1 MKRGTGRKPASP
13 FSLKS
18 SERQGVNSPMPHE
31 TSLIATIVA
40 GVSLSFIFGLI
51 VSRIGLPPILG
62 YLLAGFAIGPFTPG
76 YVADS
81 AAAHQ
86 LSEIGVTLLM
96 FGVGLH
102 FSIKDLWSVRR
113 VAVPGAVVQIATATL
128 LGVGAAHLWGMSLG
142 TGIVFGLCLSVA
154 STVVLIRAMRSRG
167 QLETANG
174 RIAVGW
180 LIVEDLV
187 TVLALVMLP
196 ALSGFL
202 GGVKASDASQPVL
215 LTLVITLIKVAAF
228 VALMMILGKKLL
240 PAILGGVARLK
251 SKELFT
257 IGVVAIALGIAFGS
271 SALFGVS
278 PALGAFFA
286 GVVIAESDLSYQAGA
301 EIKPLQDTFTVLFFV
316 AVGMLFEP
324 SVIVRYPIELLA
336 TLGIVMVGKSIA
348 AAVIVLLLR
357 YPIGAALTIS
367 ASLAQIG
374 EFSFILG
381 GLGLKLELIS
391 SDLLSIIL
399 AVGVLSIALNPLM
412 FAAMDR
418 VSASIK
424 HKPRLQR
431 FLENP
436 KASLFLDES
445 DGPEPMS
452 GHVVMVG
459 FGRVGA
465 LIGTALEREEVPY
478 VVVDMDRQIVDAQKV
493 RGIPTVFGDAA
504 RPGILNHAHLPHAKL
519 LIIATP
525 ANSQSREIVQ
535 AARSISPDLPI
546 CVRSH
551 RASDVIYFA
560 SQRIER
566 VVLGELETALEMAG
580 FALQTTL
587 EDVERVPQIVNEL
600 REEGPALMEMKRKK
614 A

>member
-1 MKRGTGRKPASP
+1 
-13 FSLKS
+13 
-18 SERQGVNSPMPHE
+18 MPHE

-40 GVSLSFIFGLI
+40 GVSLSFLFGLLASQI
-51 VSRIGLPPILG
+51 SLPPILG
-62 YLLAGFAIGPFTPG
+62 YLLAGFVIGPFTPG

-81 AAAHQ
+81 DAAHQ

-113 VAVPGAVVQIATATL
+113 VAVPGAIVQIAAATV
-128 LGVGAAHLWGMSLG
+128 LGLGAVHFWGMSVG

-154 STVVLIRAMRSRG
+154 STVVLIRALRSRG

-196 ALSGFL
+196 ALSGLL
-202 GGVKASDASQPVL
+202 GGKAAADSSQPVL
-215 LTLVITLIKVAAF
+215 ITLGITLVKVAAF
-228 VALMMILGKKLL
+228 VGLMLILGKKLL

-257 IGVVAIALGIAFGS
+257 IGVVAIALGFAFGS

-324 SVIVRYPIELLA
+324 SVIVRYPLELLL
-336 TLGIVMVGKSIA
+336 TLGIVMIGKSIA
-348 AAVIVLLLR
+348 AAVIVLMLR

-445 DGPEPMS
+445 DGPEPMN

-465 LIGTALEREEVPY
+465 LIGTALEREGVPY
-478 VVVDMDRQIVDAQKV
+478 VIVDMDRHIVDAQRQ

-504 RPGILNHAHLPHAKL
+504 RPGMLSHAHLPHAKL

-535 AARSISPDLPI
+535 AARALNPDLAI

-560 SQRIER
+560 SQKIER

-580 FALQTTL
+580 FALQKTL
-587 EDVERVPQIVNEL
+587 EDAERVPQIVNEL